1 MYVCVNYSL
10 RKTVVTDKPA
20 VIRDTDNEARDLARS
35 LLTGA
40 SFASIGVLDPETGFP
55 SVSRIILITTPDSTP
70 VILASRLSAHTQ
82 GILNDPR
89 CSLLV
94 GEPADKG
101 DPLVH
106 PRMTVQCVAEQ
117 VQRDSEDH
125 SALREA
131 FLARHPKSKL
141 YIDFP
146 DFSFFRLTPQKAAL
160 NGGFGRA
167 FWLTPED
174 LKT

>member
-1 MYVCVNYSL
+1 MA
-10 RKTVVTDKPA
+10 DKPA
-20 VIRDTDNEARDLARS
+20 VIRDTDNEARELARS
-35 LLTGA
+35 LLKEA
-40 SFASIGVLDPETGFP
+40 RFASIGVLDPETGYP
-55 SVSRIILITTPDSTP
+55 AVSRIILMTTSDGTP
-70 VILASRLSAHTQ
+70 IILASRLSAHTQ

-106 PRMTVQCVAEQ
+106 PRMTVQCLAAQ
-117 VQRDSEDH
+117 VDRESEEH
-125 SALREA
+125 AALREA

-146 DFSFFRLTPQKAAL
+146 DFSFFRLEPQKAAL

-167 FWLTPED
+167 FWLTAED

>member
-1 MYVCVNYSL
+1 L
-10 RKTVVTDKPA
+10 TDKPS
-20 VIRDTDNEARDLARS
+20 VIRDTDNEARELARE
-35 LLTGA
+35 LLHEA
-40 SFASIGVLDPETGFP
+40 RFAAIGVLDPETGYP
-55 SVSRIILITTPDSTP
+55 SVSRIILMTTNGVP
-70 VILASRLSAHTQ
+70 VILASRLAAHTQ
-82 GILNDPR
+82 GILKDPR

-106 PRMTVQCVAEQ
+106 PRMTVQCLAEQ
-117 VQRDSEDH
+117 VDRESEDH
-125 SALREA
+125 GALREA

-167 FWLTPED
+167 FWLTPAD
-174 LKT
+174 MQM